1 MYPENHLHG
10 ALFAISAALMF
21 AAMGATIKV
30 ISAGL
35 PTEMAVFFR
44 NFFGLIALLPWLW
57 SGGVRALATQ
67 HFNAHLMRSLAGVA
81 AMYCFFYAIHR
92 LPLSE
97 AVLLNFTAPL
107 FMPFVVLFWFKESVS
122 RALWWA
128 ILVGFMGILLI
139 LKPGMAMFSPAALI
153 GLASGALAAL
163 AVANIRRMAETE
175 PTTRIVFYF
184 CIISTLV
191 SAIPLLWHWQTP
203 EPALWGFMI
212 LSGVFATAGQLLLTR
227 SYALASASFIGP
239 FTYSSVVFATIIG
252 WLLWKESPHA
262 LTLAGALLVCMAGI
276 IAMRQVGAPVE
287 IKK

>member
-21 AAMGATIKV
+21 AAMGATVKV
-30 ISAGL
+30 ISVDL

-44 NFFGLIALLPWLW
+44 NFFGLMALLPWLLR
-57 SGGVRALATQ
+57 GGISALATQ
-67 HFNAHLMRSLAGVA
+67 HFNTHLLRSLAGVA
-81 AMYCFFYAIHR
+81 AMYCFFYAIHH

-107 FMPFVVLFWFKESVS
+107 FMPFVVLIWFKESVS

-128 ILVGFMGILLI
+128 ILAGFLGIILI

-163 AVANIRRMAETE
+163 AVANIRRMTETE

-191 SAIPLLWHWQTP
+191 SAIPLAWHWQMP
-203 EPALWGFMI
+203 DPALWGFLV

-252 WLLWKESPHA
+252 WLLWDENPHA
-262 LTLAGALLVCMAGI
+262 LTLAGALLVCVAGI
-276 IAMRQVGAPVE
+276 IAMRQVSAPQQL
-287 IKK
+287 KK

>member
-30 ISAGL
+30 ISADL

-44 NFFGLIALLPWLW
+44 NLFGLIALLPWLLH
-57 SGGVRALATQ
+57 GGVRALATQ

-81 AMYCFFYAIHR
+81 AMYCFFYAIHY

-107 FMPFVVLFWFKESVS
+107 FMPFVVLIWFRESVS
-122 RALWWA
+122 RALWGA
-128 ILVGFMGILLI
+128 IAVGFIGILLI

-163 AVANIRRMAETE
+163 AVANIRRMAQTE

-191 SAIPLLWHWQTP
+191 SVVPLLWRWQTP
-203 EPALWGFMI
+203 DPALWGFMI
-212 LSGVFATAGQLLLTR
+212 LSGIFATAGQLLLTR

-252 WLLWKESPHA
+252 WLLWGENPHA
-262 LTLAGALLVCMAGI
+262 LTLSGALLVCVAGI
-276 IAMRQVGAPVE
+276 IAMRQVVVPAGL
-287 IKK
+287 KK

>member
-10 ALFAISAALMF
+10 ALFAITAALMF
-21 AAMGATIKV
+21 AAMGTTIKIV
-30 ISAGL
+30 SAGL

-44 NFFGLIALLPWLW
+44 NFFGLIVLLPWLW
-57 SGGVRALATQ
+57 RGGVRALATQ

-128 ILVGFMGILLI
+128 ILVGFMGIILI

-163 AVANIRRMAETE
+163 AVANIRRLAETE

-191 SAIPLLWHWQTP
+191 SAIPLLWSWQTP
-203 EPALWGFMI
+203 EPTLWVFMI
-212 LSGVFATAGQLLLTR
+212 LSGMFATAGQLLLTR

-239 FTYSSVVFATIIG
+239 FTYSAVVFATIIG
-252 WLLWKESPHA
+252 WLLWDESPHA

-276 IAMRQVGAPVE
+276 IAMRQVGAPGA